1 MDSNKT
7 VNHNSRI
14 TTEFGDAFLNN
25 NGYYVLKKSNQIYIS
40 LHRKVYE
47 KYNGE
52 IPKGWEIH
60 HKDCNKRNNDP
71 SNLVA
76 LSSSQHR
83 LLHEELRRKE
93 RAKKRAQRKGVK

>member
-25 NGYYVLKKSNQIYIS
+25 NGYYVIKRSNQIYVS
-40 LHRKVYE
+40 LHREIYK

-52 IPKGWEIH
+52 IPEGWEIH
-60 HKDCNKRNNDP
+60 HKDCNKTNNSP
-71 SNLVA
+71 ENLVA

-83 LLHEELRRKE
+83 LLHEQIRREK
-93 RAKKRAQRKGVK
+93 RVQKRAQRKGVM